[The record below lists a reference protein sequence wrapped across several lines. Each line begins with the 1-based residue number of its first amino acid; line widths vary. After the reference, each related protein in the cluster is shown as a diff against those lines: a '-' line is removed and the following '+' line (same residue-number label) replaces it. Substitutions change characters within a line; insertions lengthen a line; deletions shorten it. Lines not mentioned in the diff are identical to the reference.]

1 MIAEVKPTSTQSI
14 RLLYI
19 VSKLIF
25 SASIVFSLI
34 ISSVLIFGTIN
45 SNSSLNDLAIEKQF
59 NLSTEKFETLKK
71 ETINFP
77 LERKSRQRFVELV
90 HVKYIIFKGCPTSKK
105 ALILVSTLLVLTFSV
120 LCAYYFMGFMSLI
133 FHGAYFERETIHK
146 LKVISYL
153 ILGIWLVRLASS
165 VMINFLFEVNRNAHP
180 TANFKLSTHFPSI
193 SILIIALILWV
204 LSYVFT
210 QGARIQEENE
220 LTI

>member
-45 SNSSLNDLAIEKQF
+45 SNSSSNDLAIEKQF
-59 NLSTEKFETLKK
+59 NSSTVQEEILKTK
-71 ETINFP
+71 TVNFP
-77 LERKSRQRFVELV
+77 LERKHRLRFAELV
-90 HVKYIIFKGCPTSKK
+90 HVKYVVFKGCATSKK

-120 LCAYYFMGFMSLI
+120 LCAYYFMCFMRLI
-133 FHGAYFERETIHK
+133 VNGAYFERKTINN
-146 LKVISYL
+146 LKRISYL
-153 ILGIWLVRLASS
+153 ILGIWGVRLISS
-165 VMINFLFEVNRNAHP
+165 VAISVLFETNNTIHP
-180 TANFKLSTHFPSI
+180 ISNFKLSTHFPSI